1 MALDALPDEDFSS
14 HKIGSACATAAQ
26 AFPICSADMH
36 CTDLKEEPSSLCGEP
51 SHPLLQTLQRRAHY
65 TCAISSSARQALPL
79 TSKSQRP
86 SLTKCHHLFPQT
98 GLLRQWHSAQTQAV
112 RTLTKGQTVQ
122 TLTKWWEQPDTVRW
136 QSHRSKPEGKVP
148 LQKPFSTSQAKRAP
162 IGLFLSTLSLNVNST
177 GIRFI

>member
-1 MALDALPDEDFSS
+1 MQQPPKLSRSVQQTRTALTWKKNLPASVVNRAIPSCKLCKEGPTIPVPLAALHSRLCHRHPNPNVLPLP
-14 HKIGSACATAAQ
+14 SAITS
-26 AFPICSADMH
+26 FP
-36 CTDLKEEPSSLCGEP
+36 
-51 SHPLLQTLQRRAHY
+51 
-65 TCAISSSARQALPL
+65 RQA
-79 TSKSQRP
+79 
-86 SLTKCHHLFPQT
+86 CW
-98 GLLRQWHSAQTQAV
+98 RQCHSAQTQA
-112 RTLTKGQTVQ
+112 VQ